1 MDQNE
6 TAKLIVK
13 RDLPLETR
21 TALPDPLRLLL
32 AEFPRADWAR
42 HGNFD
47 GLVAFWL
54 DRHLAFRQ
62 MTADMTAQTQ
72 ALLNGRTDP
81 QVFALR
87 LARQGSQFLD
97 HLHGHHQIEDAH
109 FFPALSLAEPKLARG
124 FDLLEEDHLAIDR
137 HLAGFVTS
145 ANTLLTGWR
154 AAATLTPAAGG
165 FLGSLEGI
173 TALLDR
179 HLTDEEELVVPVI
192 LRHGPDHFG

>member
-1 MDQNE
+1 MS
-6 TAKLIVK
+6 IS
-13 RDLPLETR
+13 DLPLETR
-21 TALPDPLRLLL
+21 TALPDPLRILLE
-32 AEFPRADWAR
+32 EFPRAAWQT

-54 DRHLAFRQ
+54 DRHLGFRQ
-62 MTADMTAQTQ
+62 MTAQMRHGTE
-72 ALLNGRTDP
+72 ALLDGRLDP
-81 QVFALR
+81 QVFARR
-87 LARQGSQFLD
+87 LTRQGSRFLD

-109 FFPALSLAEPKLARG
+109 FFPQLALAEPRLAHG
-124 FDLLEEDHLAIDR
+124 FDLLEADHQAIDR

-145 ANTLLTGWR
+145 ANTLLTGWQNS
-154 AAATLTPAAGG
+154 ALLAPTAGS
-165 FLGSLEGI
+165 FLEAVAGI

>member
-1 MDQNE
+1 MRSADH
-6 TAKLIVK
+6 
-13 RDLPLETR
+13 PLESR

-32 AEFPRADWAR
+32 AEFPRADWQS
-42 HGNFD
+42 HDNFD

-62 MTADMTAQTQ
+62 MTADMQSQTQ
-72 ALLNGRTDP
+72 ALLDGRIDP
-81 QVFALR
+81 QVFAGR
-87 LARQGSQFLD
+87 LSRQGSQFLD
-97 HLHGHHQIEDAH
+97 HLHGHHQIEDAQ
-109 FFPALSLAEPKLARG
+109 FFPRLALAEPKLARG

-145 ANTLLTGWR
+145 ANALLTGWQNS
-154 AAATLTPAAGG
+154 ALLAPTAGS
-165 FLGSLEGI
+165 FLEAVAGI